1 MKLWGAKRARKGRAT
16 ASAGGL
22 GRAERPGLEVQIHP
36 ADIRKNVRYLFLS
49 RGQVVSMVAGTLA
62 LLIFLCLGVLLT
74 PTVVRGLFAKHE
86 YDALQAERSQQGL
99 RLQALIDQFSG
110 LDERGER
117 LRTELQKVFL
127 AYGLDDD
134 ESTGAGGY
142 PFEPKEAPDSIYS
155 GVIQRGNEL
164 SAKLHEQIHV
174 LGVFVGEAHSFESA
188 YQDQVRSTPS
198 VKPLPANSF
207 VLTSPFGQR
216 VSPFTSA
223 SESHSGIDLAAPS
236 GTPIHAT
243 ADGIVVFAGRFPQQ
257 QSIGWWRY
265 GNLVVVRNG
274 NSFITLYGHCDQV
287 IVRQG
292 QRVERGDLIATV
304 GNTGWS
310 TNPHL
315 HYEVRRRN
323 EGEKFHPVDPRIYIL
338 DHRWDD
344 QERLLI
350 RARSAPQLQG
360 YDPLPR
366 LFQR

>member
-1 MKLWGAKRARKGRAT
+1 MRLWRGQRQGAKRVG
-16 ASAGGL
+16 SSGGAK
-22 GRAERPGLEVQIHP
+22 RVERTGLEVQIHP
-36 ADIRKNVRYLFLS
+36 ADIRKNVRYLFLK
-49 RGQVVSMVAGTLA
+49 RGQVVSLVAGTLA
-62 LLIFLCLGVLLT
+62 LLLFLCLGLLLT

-86 YDALQAERSQQGL
+86 YEALQAERTQQGL

-127 AYGLDDD
+127 AYGLDD
-134 ESTGAGGY
+134 ESSTGAGGY

-155 GVIQRGNEL
+155 GVIERGNKL
-164 SAKLHEQIHV
+164 SAKLHEQLHV

-188 YQDQVRSTPS
+188 YKDQVRSTPS
-198 VKPLPANSF
+198 VKPLPADSF

-216 VSPFTSA
+216 ISPFTSA
-223 SESHSGIDLAAPS
+223 SESHSGIDLAAAA

-274 NSFITLYGHCDQV
+274 NSFITLFGHCDQV
-287 IVRQG
+287 IARQG

-310 TNPHL
+310 TSSHL

-360 YDPLPR
+360 YEPLPR